1 MEETF
6 HVTFSEDDE
15 AISQTSTKCDVIK
28 FNEVNSFPDD
38 EFTLDEVVHPE
49 SAATFEST
57 NLQED
62 DRDEPINDQPLLQ
75 INSPIADFVSGLLV
89 PQDRWSKEKHIE
101 LVNIIGEPLAGITT

>member
-1 MEETF
+1 MM
-6 HVTFSEDDE
+6 SSDSS
-15 AISQTSTKCDVIK
+15 IPNIQDV
-28 FNEVNSFPDD
+28 PA
-38 EFTLDEVVHPE
+38 LDEVVHPE

-101 LVNIIGEPLAGITT
+101 LVNIIGEPLAEIKTKRLIEALEEEGWVLAMTEELNQFK